1 MTQPVMPGAERAL
14 VGEDQLGEPVAGDDR
29 AAHAAARIDAVHG
42 QRVVRDDRLERVGDE
57 VEDARGLEGREQ
69 PLVDLEQAALAL
81 ELELELG
88 LLAVA
93 AGPMLAALT
102 SAWAA

>member
-1 MTQPVMPGAERAL
+1 MTQPVMPMPSAL
-14 VGEDQLGEPVAGDDR
+14 SW
-29 AAHAAARIDAVHG
+29 ARISSAKRSRAMTARRTSGDPVDPVDG

-57 VEDARGLEGREQ
+57 VEDAGRVEGREQ

-88 LLAVA
+88 LLAMQPLEVA
-93 AGPMLAALT
+93 RR
-102 SAWAA
+102 